1 MKLSTPAR
9 IGLRTVALLY
19 LTVLLV
25 VPIVTILWRTFEP
38 GFGAFWASIRTPA
51 AISALNL
58 SLLIVAIV
66 VPLNVVFGV
75 ITALALV
82 RGRFPGRRL
91 LSGVVDLPF
100 AVSPIVVGVS

>member
-25 VPIVTILWRTFEP
+25 VPIVTILWRTFQP
-38 GFGAFWASIRTPA
+38 GLGAFWDAIRTPA

-58 SLLIVAIV
+58 TVLIVAIV
-66 VPLNVVFGV
+66 V
-75 ITALALV
+75 LAAA
-82 RGRFPGRRL
+82 FWWK
-91 LSGVVDLPF
+91 
-100 AVSPIVVGVS
+100 AH